1 MSALTKIFG
10 THSDRELKRITPLV
24 DKVESYRDGMKALSD
39 EELRGKTKEYK
50 ERLEKGETLDDLL
63 PEAYATVREAASR
76 VLGMEHYRVQI
87 IGGIILH
94 QGRIAEMKTGEG
106 KTLVSTLPA
115 YLNALEGK
123 GVYIVTVNDYLA
135 KRDSDQMGQVY
146 EWMGLSCGCITQDM
160 EAPDRKVQYAKDIT
174 YITNNELGFDYLRD
188 NMAVRKSQMVQRG
201 LHFCIIDEVDSVL
214 IDEARTPLI
223 ISGTKFCSKGKY
235 LAFDR
240 FAKET
245 GAKIED
251 LKTWEGLFAMAE
263 QYAAWTDNQTPDV
276 PGDGK
281 NFFVHD
287 YHFNYFQVGVES
299 LGENFFKGEN
309 LAFGP
314 EFQTVWEPYAKAA
327 LSGGVWLRG
336 GYATEPLRTGDSIV
350 SVASSASVLYYSDE
364 VTYADNTSEKVEI
377 VSMPCPVFARGETM
391 VMQRGAGIC
400 TVKSTPEKEKA
411 CITFLKWLTEAQK
424 NVEFVT
430 SLGYMPVKQEA
441 FDVYLPEAIEKLSD
455 PMYVSLYQ
463 AFLKTQENYTFYT
476 APKLD
481 SYLDL
486 ETKFEELIRQTLS
499 VKRLEW
505 QEHPENMDKLVS
517 ETLEDFKAAYTQ

>member
-1 MSALTKIFG
+1 MRYIMRKICLF
-10 THSDRELKRITPLV
+10 PV
-24 DKVESYRDGMKALSD
+24 M
-39 EELRGKTKEYK
+39 
-50 ERLEKGETLDDLL
+50 
-63 PEAYATVREAASR
+63 
-76 VLGMEHYRVQI
+76 
-87 IGGIILH
+87 
-94 QGRIAEMKTGEG
+94 IAVIVFTGCGQKKNED
-106 KTLVSTLPA
+106 P
-115 YLNALEGK
+115 
-123 GVYIVTVNDYLA
+123 VTVTLWHVYG
-135 KRDSDQMGQVY
+135 GQT
-146 EWMGLSCGCITQDM
+146 ESPL
-160 EAPDRKVQYAKDIT
+160 
-174 YITNNELGFDYLRD
+174 NN
-188 NMAVRKSQMVQRG
+188 
-201 LHFCIIDEVDSVL
+201 L
-214 IDEARTPLI
+214 IDEFNETIGKEKNIRVQVGSVTNTNTIHENVLASAFGDP
-223 ISGTKFCSKGKY
+223 GASKLPDMFVSYPKTVLAMPDDTELVDYYDYFTEEELNEFIPAFLEEGVIHERLSILPVAKSTEVMFINKT
-235 LAFDR
+235 AFDR

-245 GAKIED
+245 GAKMED

-263 QYAAWTDNQTPDV
+263 QYAAWTDNQTPDI
-276 PGDGK
+276 PDDGK

-327 LSGGVWLRG
+327 LSGGVWLRS

-505 QEHPENMDKLVS
+505 QEHPEDMDKLVS

>member
-1 MSALTKIFG
+1 M
-10 THSDRELKRITPLV
+10 
-24 DKVESYRDGMKALSD
+24 
-39 EELRGKTKEYK
+39 
-50 ERLEKGETLDDLL
+50 
-63 PEAYATVREAASR
+63 
-76 VLGMEHYRVQI
+76 
-87 IGGIILH
+87 
-94 QGRIAEMKTGEG
+94 
-106 KTLVSTLPA
+106 
-115 YLNALEGK
+115 
-123 GVYIVTVNDYLA
+123 
-135 KRDSDQMGQVY
+135 
-146 EWMGLSCGCITQDM
+146 
-160 EAPDRKVQYAKDIT
+160 
-174 YITNNELGFDYLRD
+174 
-188 NMAVRKSQMVQRG
+188 
-201 LHFCIIDEVDSVL
+201 
-214 IDEARTPLI
+214 
-223 ISGTKFCSKGKY
+223 
-235 LAFDR
+235 
-240 FAKET
+240 
-245 GAKIED
+245 ED

-263 QYAAWTDNQTPDV
+263 QYAAWTDNQTPDI
-276 PGDGK
+276 PDDGK

-400 TVKSTPEKEKA
+400 TVKSTTEKEKA
-411 CITFLKWLTEAQK
+411 CITFLKWLTETKK

-505 QEHPENMDKLVS
+505 QEHPEDMDKLVS